1 MSVCNYIFCM
11 CECTC
16 ERESPS
22 IMQICMQMK
31 SEGACAPEPVC
42 MFVLVCELTRP
53 TTRGFATTHTDRCE
67 DRGESERARERDL
80 TVERGL
86 PRCANIALLSLQFV
100 SAALSFSV
108 CLSPSWSHFIPTVPN
123 TEGLFVVQRRKCN
136 WSQICH
142 PLFLISPAFVLMV
155 SRHAACPKN
164 QSDTWEQRR

>member
-1 MSVCNYIFCM
+1 M
-11 CECTC
+11 CEGTC

-31 SEGACAPEPVC
+31 SEGACASEPIY

-67 DRGESERARERDL
+67 DRGEKERER
-80 TVERGL
+80 ERERESSDCGAR

-108 CLSPSWSHFIPTVPN
+108 CLSPSWAHFIPTVPN
-123 TEGLFVVQRRKCN
+123 TERLFVAQRRKCN

-142 PLFLISPAFVLMV
+142 PFFLISPAFVLMV
-155 SRHAACPKN
+155 LHHAACPKN
-164 QSDTWEQRR
+164 QSDTWKQRR

>member
-1 MSVCNYIFCM
+1 MPQSLSACLCWCVNSHVPPLGA
-11 CECTC
+11 
-16 ERESPS
+16 SP
-22 IMQICMQMK
+22 Q
-31 SEGACAPEPVC
+31 
-42 MFVLVCELTRP
+42 
-53 TTRGFATTHTDRCE
+53 HTQTGVRT
-67 DRGESERARERDL
+67 GERARERDL

>member
-1 MSVCNYIFCM
+1 MSTYNYIFCM

-22 IMQICMQMK
+22 IMQIRMQMK
-31 SEGACAPEPVC
+31 SEGACAPEPVY

-53 TTRGFATTHTDRCE
+53 TTRGFTTTHTDRCE
-67 DRGESERARERDL
+67 DRGESERASPDC
-80 TVERGL
+80 GAN
-86 PRCANIALLSLQFV
+86 PCCANIVLLSLQFV
-100 SAALSFSV
+100 SAARSFSV

-123 TEGLFVVQRRKCN
+123 TEGLFVAQRRKRN

-142 PLFLISPAFVLMV
+142 PFFLISPAFVLMV
-155 SRHAACPKN
+155 SHHAACLKN